1 MKITQIKLQNFG
13 PFYGEHILDLSSDQN
28 GVFIIHG
35 DTGQGKTSILRSLS
49 WGFYGKAFDRDGD
62 EIKPTSHLN
71 WIALDEANY
80 SFSVVITFYHN
91 DMKWVLT
98 RRMSASHHSDNKYNQ
113 NVECFLVRDDEP
125 IADTPVKVRLEIE
138 RIIPFDVSRF
148 FFFDGEMLVKYEELL
163 DQNSRSMR
171 IMKESIEHILGIPYL
186 KTARDDLDEV
196 KKRVEKDVARLV
208 KKLGGSDYAQL
219 AEDYQALNEE
229 IERKRGVI
237 KSLQD
242 QRNALEEEINQMK
255 RDLTKL
261 KEVKDNA
268 IKRKELDSEIANL
281 ELKVAAEREIFYNLN
296 ERLYKTVLS
305 RIADDM
311 IEKLR
316 LKHEKVM
323 EKYLRKEK
331 LIEQQKKIK
340 LGISKSK
347 CELCGTVLH
356 PDQLKEL
363 QKELDSINI
372 EVEQLTEIPQPNLV
386 YGTSANYLQNMKMT
400 TTNPDNYT
408 QVEAKMQQYDY
419 DIATKKAL
427 RKQVEEVLGNVDAE
441 EPLRLEKK
449 IQACIEEVGRLRG
462 EQESLEEQLNQ
473 DLEVHSE
480 LNQRLASIDRAELN
494 ILTDRIKQINCL
506 LEIFDDAI
514 NSFREERR
522 KQVEK
527 EATDIFKSLVLKPE
541 FSKLRID
548 ENFGLSIITQGGRVI
563 NRAEWRSA
571 GEEQIVAMSLIGAL
585 NRCSKINAPIFMDA
599 PFIRIDIP
607 HGQKILKYLPNM
619 AEEVVVFV
627 TGREYRKEDEEFLRG
642 KILGEYRLKHESEDI
657 GSRIINLA
665 EGTE

>member
-13 PFYGEHILDLSSDQN
+13 PFYGEHELDLSADQD

-35 DTGQGKTSILRSLS
+35 DTGQGKTSLLKSLS
-49 WGFYGKAFDRDGD
+49 WGFYGKAFDRNGN
-62 EIKPTSHLN
+62 EIKPTSLLN
-71 WIALDEANY
+71 WTAQEEENF
-80 SFSVVITFYHN
+80 SFSVVITFYHDN
-91 DMKWVLT
+91 MKWVLT
-98 RRMSASHHSDNKYNQ
+98 RRMCASHHSDSKYNQ
-113 NVECFLVRDDEP
+113 SAECFLVRDDEP
-125 IADTPVKVRLEIE
+125 VADTPVKVRLEIE

-208 KKLGGSDYAQL
+208 KKLGGSDYTQL

-242 QRNALEEEINQMK
+242 QRNTLEEEINQMK

-261 KEVKDNA
+261 KEVKENA
-268 IKRKELDSEIANL
+268 IKRKDLDNEIANL
-281 ELKVAAEREIFYNLN
+281 ELKVAAERETLYNLN
-296 ERLYKTVLS
+296 AKLYKTVLS

-323 EKYLRKEK
+323 EKFLKKEK

-340 LGISKSK
+340 LGISKSR
-347 CELCGTVLH
+347 CELCGTVLQ
-356 PDQLKEL
+356 PDQLREL

-372 EVEQLTEIPQPNLV
+372 EIEQLTEIPQPNLV
-386 YGTSANYLQNMKMT
+386 YGSSADYLQNMKMT
-400 TTNPDNYT
+400 TVSPEKYT
-408 QVEAKMQQYDY
+408 QVENQIQQYDY
-419 DIATKKAL
+419 DIATKKTL
-427 RKQVEEVLGNVDAE
+427 RKQVEEALGKADAE

-449 IQACIEEVGRLRG
+449 IQACSEELGRLRG
-462 EQESLEEQLNQ
+462 EQESLQNQLNE

-506 LEIFDDAI
+506 LEIFEEAI
-514 NSFREERR
+514 NTFRDERR

-527 EATDIFKSLVLKPE
+527 EATDIFKNLILKQE
-541 FSKLRID
+541 FSHLRID
-548 ENFGLSIITQGGRVI
+548 ENFGLSIITQGGKVI

-607 HGQKILKYLPNM
+607 HGQNILRYLPNM

-627 TGREYRKEDEEFLRG
+627 TGREYRKEDEAILKG
-642 KILGEYRLKHESEDI
+642 KVLGEYQLKHENEEL
-657 GSRIINLA
+657 GSRIINL
-665 EGTE
+665 T